1 MPKVKQNLSYR
12 LQTYVNLY
20 GPNIFSIDKSVLF
33 CKICEI
39 KVNSDK
45 KFNVSQHIKSDK
57 HIKGLARYEYQINR
71 KQQQL
76 LTATSN
82 ISKKSSF
89 NKDLCEAF
97 ISANIPLNKLEN
109 PKFKTFLEVYTKN
122 DIPSESTL
130 RKGYVDDIYNETMDK
145 IRKIISDK
153 KIWVSIDETT
163 DVQGRYIANVIV
175 GTLEENN
182 AGNIFL
188 LNSEELEKANH
199 STISKLFDRSM
210 SILWPTG
217 IQHDNVL
224 LFLSDAAPYMV
235 KSGEALKSLY
245 SKMIHVTCVVHG
257 LHRVAEEV
265 RSQFHVVDKVISS
278 VKKIFRKAPSRLL
291 VFKSEAPNLPLPPEP
306 IITRWGSWINAAI
319 YYCENFEI
327 IHRVIFMLDR
337 NDAVSIKD
345 AQDNIIKP
353 GLKNNLTYIKSNF
366 AKLILAIEQLQQ
378 QHIPLSDSL
387 KIVQDI
393 QKSFE
398 TLSGSSG
405 KSVQNKFN
413 QVQEKNRGLSALV
426 KISQVLTGEET
437 FRNLDGLPEDLN
449 CNDLTFFKYAPLT
462 SVDVERSFSAYKTL
476 LSNNRRSFKF
486 ENIRKHLIIQCNF

>member
-1 MPKVKQNLSYR
+1 MPKIKQSLSNR
-12 LQTYVNLY
+12 LQTYVNKF
-20 GPNIFSIDKSVLF
+20 GPDIFSIDTSVLF

-57 HIKGLARYEYQINR
+57 HIKGLARYENQINR

-82 ISKKSSF
+82 NSKKSSF
-89 NKDLCEAF
+89 NKDLCEAL

-188 LNSEELEKANH
+188 LNSDELEKANH

-210 SILWPTG
+210 SILWPAG

-235 KSGEALKSLY
+235 KSGEVLKSLY

-265 RSQFHVVDKVISS
+265 RSQFPVVDKVISS

-291 VFKSEAPNLPLPPEP
+291 VFKTEAPNIPLPPEP
-306 IITRWGSWINAAI
+306 IVTRWGSWINASI
-319 YYCENFEI
+319 YYCENFGI

-337 NDAVSIKD
+337 DDAVSIKD

-353 GLKNNLTYIKSNF
+353 GLENNLTYIKSNF
-366 AKLILAIEQLQQ
+366 AKLTLAIEQLQR
-378 QHIPLSDSL
+378 QHMHLSDSL

-398 TLSGSSG
+398 TLNGPNG
-405 KSVQNKFN
+405 KAVQNKFN
-413 QVQEKNRGLSALV
+413 QVQEKNHGLSALV
-426 KISQVLTGEET
+426 KISQVLTGEDT
-437 FRNLDGLPEDLN
+437 FQNLDGLPEDLN
-449 CNDLTFFKYAPLT
+449 CNDLTFFKFAPVT

-486 ENIRKHLIIQCNF
+486 ENVRKHLIVQCNS